1 MKKYLY
7 LSIMPETL
15 VASMLPPEEFGTYL
29 AIGSQRKIPQEAM
42 FFSLDPSFS
51 SKFFD
56 MSLVEKK
63 CVPHK
68 DGRPKKSLYISIY
81 RVLENIPPSAI
92 KSLYLVTRD
101 GRVLEI
107 APAPLPEKTNDEYHL
122 YAELCPISPLV
133 MSSLEPEGFCK
144 NLTSP
149 AHPLHVP
156 GICFMNMIIPDL
168 SVDDTSMAV
177 TSIHAH
183 IIETYKSMGASGKKI
198 KIVDRRYKVKG
209 WNRGIKDG
217 FFIGNKEKLLFFP
230 LASPEEIDVEHHEWW
245 RSANLL

>member
-1 MKKYLY
+1 MEKYLY
-7 LSIMPETL
+7 LSVMPETL

-29 AIGSQRKIPQEAM
+29 AVGSQRKIPHETM
-42 FFSLDPSFS
+42 FFSLDPGLSD
-51 SKFFD
+51 KYFD

-81 RVLENIPPSAI
+81 RVLEHIPISAI

-107 APAPLPEKTNDEYHL
+107 APAPLPEATNDEYHL
-122 YAELCPISPLV
+122 YAELCPVSPLV
-133 MSSLEPEGFCK
+133 MSSLGPAEFCK
-144 NLTSP
+144 DITSP

-156 GICFMNMIIPDL
+156 AICFMDMVMPDL
-168 SVDDTSMAV
+168 TVDDANMGV
-177 TSIHAH
+177 TSVHAH
-183 IIETYKSMGASGKKI
+183 IIETYKSMSASGKKM

-217 FFIGNKEKLLFFP
+217 FFIGNKEKVLFFP
-230 LASPEEIDVEHHEWW
+230 MASPEEMDAKHHEWW
-245 RSANLL
+245 RSANL